1 MDKIFSIWQRE
12 GGGGGGRWTGGGGG
26 RAVCRIVEKEQKSRK
41 VLVKLTSEGN
51 MLKGECHKYGFGIF
65 KNCFYFY

>member
-26 RAVCRIVEKEQKSRK
+26 VGSGEKGVGLFVELLKRSRK
-41 VLVKLTSEGN
+41 AE
-51 MLKGECHKYGFGIF
+51 KYW
-65 KNCFYFY
+65 